1 MLSTFERRRAKPSP
15 HSRASAQRL
24 GSAVYG
30 GAAACCT
37 WQSTRVARRPR
48 GRRIR
53 HLAGGD
59 AEPEQRRL
67 RFRPS
72 FTAACDIHILLLSS
86 LDRQEEHHRAHTR
99 LACGGAGQRWFF
111 LRQSWLGS
119 SPLTQRNHSPPP
131 SRQPRC
137 RRRHHR
143 RRGLWL
149 RSVLHMAPCTTAIDS
164 VVKGHAFVVCERR
177 LPPSSDGGD
186 GRHSRRC
193 ESRSCRCSRAAPSSL
208 PPQQSLPPVCHL
220 CFCTVRSVCC
230 VHGLYLVQCAST
242 DCEYR

>member
-1 MLSTFERRRAKPSP
+1 MHVAVHARCSQATRPPHSTSGRWRHQAGAEQAALSTELHCRVR
-15 HSRASAQRL
+15 HSHP
-24 GSAVYG
+24 
-30 GAAACCT
+30 T
-37 WQSTRVARRPR
+37 
-48 GRRIR
+48 
-53 HLAGGD
+53 
-59 AEPEQRRL
+59 
-67 RFRPS
+67 
-72 FTAACDIHILLLSS
+72 LSS

-111 LRQSWLGS
+111 LRQSWLGT

-149 RSVLHMAPCTTAIDS
+149 RSVVHMAPCTTAIAS

-220 CFCTVRSVCC
+220 CFSTVRSVCC

-242 DCEYR
+242 DCVYR